1 MDKTLFLDFNPHE
14 EISDALST
22 SAASLTH
29 LPCDDGSPTNPLSVN
44 SIDNELGHGSKK
56 IRKKRNAYHKI
67 DDDIR
72 LKLLE
77 AVQRGETLKSAA
89 KRYQVNY
96 SSAKSIFHI
105 FRKEGRI
112 LKKANNEKGFGFDFP
127 CAMPN
132 PEFQQQQQQQ
142 FFGHQAVMQNR
153 YNPQFQ
159 RTAPGFPQ
167 GGQIFEHKQDRM
179 FHGYE
184 DCSGSSSPLNNLVD
198 NFSGLLRIGD
208 NPQKTREEM
217 LRKQQIHQSIHPS
230 RFNPSNSPTH
240 AMLRTQQNPQPSQFG
255 QTNQLSQFSQ
265 MSQMN
270 QLNQLSMQR
279 NQLTN
284 QLNQINQ
291 MAQITLASKPN
302 NAASMASPSERLKQ
316 FDNFYMNYSNSPLSG
331 NSRMVREGSESGS
344 NRNLQREFESFSDM
358 VTAFQSSNHLTE
370 SLKKNE
376 TANIPK
382 LIQTPTKQQLQ
393 EKSELKLPLEEDPA
407 WSGTIETAALDTFKS
422 FMDAQ
427 MVLSNAFKK
436 ASLLN
441 NLVQIQKSK
450 VDGSPSPRFISF
462 QGN

>member
-1 MDKTLFLDFNPHE
+1 MDKSLFLDFNPHE
-14 EISDALST
+14 EISDAIST
-22 SAASLTH
+22 SAASLSH
-29 LPCDDGSPTNPLSVN
+29 LPCDDSPTHALSVN

-56 IRKKRNAYHKI
+56 IRKKRNAYQKI

-72 LKLLE
+72 LGLLE

-127 CAMPN
+127 CGAVPMQSL
-132 PEFQQQQQQQ
+132 EFQQQQQQQ
-142 FFGHQAVMQNR
+142 QQQFYNQNVMQNR

-159 RTAPGFPQ
+159 RAAMPQ
-167 GGQIFEHKQDRM
+167 CNQMLEHKQERM
-179 FHGYE
+179 FNPYE
-184 DCSGSSSPLNNLVD
+184 DCSGSSSPLNTLVD
-198 NFSGLLRIGD
+198 NFSDLLRIGN
-208 NPQKTREEM
+208 NPQKTREDM
-217 LRKQQIHQSIHPS
+217 LRKQQAHQSIHPS
-230 RFNPSNSPTH
+230 RFNPSTSPTH
-240 AMLRTQQNPQPSQFG
+240 SMLRTQQAQPNQFG
-255 QTNQLSQFSQ
+255 QQVNQFSQ
-265 MSQMN
+265 MNQVN

-279 NQLTN
+279 NQLTS

-302 NAASMASPSERLKQ
+302 AGNMMSPSERLKQ
-316 FDNFYMNYSNSPLSG
+316 YDNFYMNYSNSPLSG
-331 NSRMVREGSESGS
+331 NSKMIREGSESGS
-344 NRNLQREFESFSDM
+344 NRNLQKEFESFSDM
-358 VTAFQSSNHLTE
+358 VTAFQSSHHLTE
-370 SLKKNE
+370 SLKKTE
-376 TANIPK
+376 TAAIPK
-382 LIQTPTKQQLQ
+382 LIQTPKQHIQ
-393 EKSELKLPLEEDPA
+393 EKISEEDPA
-407 WSGTIETAALDTFKS
+407 WNGTIENAALDTFKS

-462 QGN
+462 QAN